1 MHIHTRLFLWLGP
14 RERVIDS
21 MIMYAYV
28 PWSSFVPCC
37 LPPASPFRMGPPR
50 SVRSLAS
57 FLSPDRTAG
66 RVVYLCHSSTQIRLS
81 YLFSPVAFLAMPFQG
96 CNATAAPL
104 GSQGRAT
111 CMDWENSPSNFE
123 VETKE
128 NARLTPSDVCICAPE
143 SFLPNSFLSPVL
155 LSSLCLLDFLLLP
168 SLTTHALRLRPPP
181 ATAPDSQQNPQETY
195 EGFVSAVRQSMSI

>member
-1 MHIHTRLFLWLGP
+1 MAEVAARWRHLHIHIRIFLWLGP
-14 RERVIDS
+14 REREGVSDS

-104 GSQGRAT
+104 GSQGRA
-111 CMDWENSPSNFE
+111 
-123 VETKE
+123 
-128 NARLTPSDVCICAPE
+128 
-143 SFLPNSFLSPVL
+143 L
-155 LSSLCLLDFLLLP
+155 L
-168 SLTTHALRLRPPP
+168 AWIGKIPPR
-181 ATAPDSQQNPQETY
+181 TSKSKQRKMRD
-195 EGFVSAVRQSMSI
+195 

>member
-1 MHIHTRLFLWLGP
+1 MPLLDPDKIVL
-14 RERVIDS
+14 
-21 MIMYAYV
+21 
-28 PWSSFVPCC
+28 SFFPCGFFGHAFSG
-37 LPPASPFRMGPPR
+37 LQRNGRSARQPR
-50 SVRSLAS
+50 S
-57 FLSPDRTAG
+57 
-66 RVVYLCHSSTQIRLS
+66 
-81 YLFSPVAFLAMPFQG
+81 
-96 CNATAAPL
+96 
-104 GSQGRAT
+104 RAT